1 MKPSVKRKPRNGS
14 QNISIIRKDNDL
26 VEAKYN
32 FDLWESR
39 LFLSLISSLH
49 PGDGDDHT
57 YRIYFQDIKK
67 DFGLKTNRSY
77 KLLREAAER
86 LVKKDVVL
94 HWQNEGNFNRRT
106 TINLIR
112 FVDVLEE
119 GQEKRA
125 GARNQEYVD
134 IAIDKDMVP
143 MLLGIRKNF
152 NPALT
157 KYTSYEMRHVSKLK
171 VYGIRIYELLKKE
184 QYRGWSELR
193 VDVLREMF
201 KLTEKYDRFT
211 SFYKRIIEPSIK
223 DINKYTDLLVEVEK
237 VRHGKTVRALYFTI
251 TAKTEQEVRELYGD
265 PLPSSDGGESAE
277 QRIERQF
284 DLYRATVVNK
294 FGVTS
299 KVFRQELAK
308 QEFTD
313 EEIEQA
319 IRVTRRAKYQQRI
332 KRSVEGFFIKALR
345 DGYTDEQIEREK
357 RVRERS
363 KRAEELQEELQ
374 ELIKARTTL
383 TIEAIREL
391 VKEDPEVTT
400 HAIAEVRDNPIYA
413 ATILERE
420 ENKGER
426 LTVEDYRTDTELA
439 KAVMA
444 SIMEQYPEVIEDA
457 TFKIDQEISRKR
469 SELNEVKN

>member
-1 MKPSVKRKPRNGS
+1 M
-14 QNISIIRKDNDL
+14 
-26 VEAKYN
+26 EAKYS

-39 LFLSLISSLH
+39 LFLSLISSIR
-49 PGDGDDHT
+49 PDDGDDHV

-67 DFGLKTNRSY
+67 DFALRTNRSY

-94 HWQNEGNFNRRT
+94 HWQNEGSFNRRR

-119 GQEKRA
+119 GQEKQT
-125 GARNQEYVD
+125 GAKNQEYVD
-134 IAIDKDMVP
+134 IAIDRDMVP

-157 KYTSYEMRHVSKLK
+157 KYTSYELRHVSKLK
-171 VYGIRIYELLKKE
+171 VYGIRLYELLKKE
-184 QYRGWSELR
+184 QYRGWCELR
-193 VDVLREMF
+193 VDMLREMF
-201 KLTEKYDRFT
+201 QLTEKYDRFT
-211 SFYKRIIEPSIK
+211 SFYKRIIEPSLE
-223 DINKYTDLLVEVEK
+223 DINRYTDLLVEVEK
-237 VRHGKTVRALYFTI
+237 IRHGKTVRALYFTI
-251 TAKTEQEVRELYGD
+251 TAKTEQEIRELYGD
-265 PLPSSDGGESAE
+265 PLPSSDGIEPTD

-299 KVFRQELAK
+299 KVFRLELAK
-308 QEFTD
+308 RTYTD

-357 RVRERS
+357 RVRERA
-363 KRAEELQEELQ
+363 KRAEEIQEELRT
-374 ELIKARTTL
+374 LIKERSKL
-383 TIEAIREL
+383 TIEVIREL
-391 VKEDPEVTT
+391 VTEDPDITT
-400 HAIAEVRDNPIYA
+400 QAIAEVRENPIYA
-413 ATILERE
+413 SVILELE
-420 ENKGER
+420 VKKGER
-426 LTVEDYRTDTELA
+426 LSVEDYRTDPELA
-439 KAVMA
+439 KAVMSA
-444 SIMEQYPEVIEDA
+444 IMEQHPEVIEDA
-457 TFKIDQEISRKR
+457 SFEIDQEISRKR
-469 SELNEVKN
+469 QELNELTK